1 MYGEEGEIR
10 RNRVDSPY
18 MDGKI
23 KKHCIRRMDHESETM
38 ENYGMPLRL
47 S

>member
-1 MYGEEGEIR
+1 MYGKEGEIR
-10 RNRVDSPY
+10 FYRVDSPY

-23 KKHCIRRMDHESETM
+23 KKYCIRRMDHEAKTM